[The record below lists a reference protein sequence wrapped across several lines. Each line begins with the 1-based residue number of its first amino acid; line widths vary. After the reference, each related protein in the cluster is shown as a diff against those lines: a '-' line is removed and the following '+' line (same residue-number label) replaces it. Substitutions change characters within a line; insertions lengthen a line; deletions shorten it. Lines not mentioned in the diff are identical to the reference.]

1 MAKDS
6 STPYTNN
13 IESEYILKGGIKM
26 GYESLAADI
35 LQNVGGE
42 QNVSNLYHCATRLRF
57 TLKDNKKAKKQK
69 IENLDGVITVVEAG
83 GMFQVVIGNTV
94 NDVYEAIT
102 KISDLGMSTEE
113 DNTPKEKKNL
123 LNSFIDMIAAVF
135 APTLGVLAG
144 SGLIKGVLALFTSV
158 GWLSVESGT
167 YVVLNA
173 AADAFFYFLPIFLA
187 YTAAKKFKTD
197 IFIAMVLAAALVYPT
212 ITAAY
217 TDGTAINFLGLPVSL
232 AKYSSTVI
240 PAILAVY
247 VLSYLER
254 FIRKRL
260 HESVRNL
267 LTPFICL
274 IIMVPLTLMVVG
286 PIANSAS
293 QLIANGYLAVYNFS
307 PILSGAV
314 IGGFWQVLVIF
325 GLHWG
330 MVPVMTN
337 NISFYGRD
345 TLGPGCMTAVA
356 AQAGAV
362 LGVFL
367 KAKDKKIKSLALSA
381 FISALFGITEP
392 AVYGITLKYKKP
404 FYIACIVGAIFGGVA
419 GAAGAGALAVATRSI
434 LSFPIYIG
442 QGFVWLVAS
451 YILAMIAACILTFLF
466 GYKDGVAKEEQKMLN
481 NEKEL
486 ILEKPAQGKT
496 IALSKVDDPTFS
508 SGVLGEGFAV
518 IPTRGEVYSPVDG
531 MISSIFPSKHAVGII
546 TAEGAEILI
555 HIGID
560 TVNLG
565 GKYFETFI
573 EQDSQV
579 RAGQLLVKFDLEKIK
594 ENGYDPTI
602 MVLVTNSSTFEK
614 IEFVDDNQSV
624 TIDANFD
631 EVLV

>member
-1 MAKDS
+1 MDYQQLAK
-6 STPYTNN
+6 N
-13 IESEYILKGGIKM
+13 ILK
-26 GYESLAADI
+26 
-35 LQNVGGE
+35 NVGGE
-42 QNVSNLYHCATRLRF
+42 ENVSNLYHCATRLRF
-57 TLKDNKKAKKQK
+57 TLKDQKKAKKAD
-69 IENLDGVITVVEAG
+69 IENLAGVITVVEAG

-102 KISDLGMSTEE
+102 KLSNLGNASVETTEK
-113 DNTPKEKKNL
+113 KEKKSI

-144 SGLIKGVLALFTSV
+144 SGLIKGVLALLTGV
-158 GWLSVESGT
+158 GWLSAESGT

-197 IFIAMVLAAALVYPT
+197 IFIAMVLVAALVYPS
-212 ITAAY
+212 ITSAF
-217 TDGTAINFLGLPVSL
+217 TDGVALHFMGIPVSL
-232 AKYSSTVI
+232 ARYSSTVI

-247 VLSYLER
+247 VLSHLER
-254 FIRKRL
+254 LIKPRL

-274 IIMVPLTLMVVG
+274 IIMVPLTLIVVG
-286 PIANSAS
+286 PIANKAS
-293 QLIANGYLAVYNFS
+293 ELIASGYLAVYNFS

-337 NISFYGRD
+337 NLIFYGRD
-345 TLGPGCMTAVA
+345 TLGPGCMTAVS

-362 LGVFL
+362 LGVFF
-367 KAKDKKIKSLALSA
+367 KSKDKQVKSLAISS

-404 FYIACIVGAIFGGVA
+404 FYIACGVGAIFGGVA

-451 YILAMIAACILTFLF
+451 YFLSMLVSCILTFLF
-466 GYKDGVAKEEQKMLN
+466 GYKDEVAVEENQSASAS
-481 NEKEL
+481 EKTVV
-486 ILEKPAQGKT
+486 LEKPAQGKT
-496 IALSKVDDPTFS
+496 ITLAEVNDQTFA
-508 SGVLGEGFAV
+508 SGAMGEGFAV
-518 IPTRGEVYSPVDG
+518 IPSSGKVYSPVTG
-531 MISSIFPSKHAVGII
+531 TVRSIFPTKHAVGIV
-546 TAEGAEILI
+546 TPEGAEILI

-560 TVNLG
+560 TVNLA
-565 GKYFETFI
+565 GKYFDTSVAENDQI
-573 EQDSQV
+573 K
-579 RAGQLLVKFDLEKIK
+579 AGELLISFDLEAIQ
-594 ENGYDPTI
+594 EAGYDPTI
-602 MVLVTNSSTFEK
+602 MVMVTNSTEFTT
-614 IEFVDDNQSV
+614 IEFVDDNQSLPLN
-624 TIDANFD
+624 DQFA
-631 EVLV
+631 ELLV

>member
-1 MAKDS
+1 
-6 STPYTNN
+6 
-13 IESEYILKGGIKM
+13 M
-26 GYESLAADI
+26 GYEALANDI
-35 LQNVGGE
+35 LKNVGGE
-42 QNVSNLYHCATRLRF
+42 ENVSNLYHCATRLRF
-57 TLKDNKKAKKQK
+57 TLKDQKQAKKQA

-102 KISDLGMSTEE
+102 KISNLGAASTEE
-113 DNTPKEKKNL
+113 EAPKEKKNL

-144 SGLIKGVLALFTSV
+144 SGLIKGVLALLTSV
-158 GWLSVESGT
+158 GWLATDSGT

-217 TDGTAINFLGLPVSL
+217 TDGAAISFLGLPVSL
-232 AKYSSTVI
+232 ARYSSTVI

-247 VLSYLER
+247 VLSHLER
-254 FIRKRL
+254 FTRKRL
-260 HESVRNL
+260 HESVRDL

-293 QLIANGYLAVYNFS
+293 ELIANGYLAVYNFS

-337 NISFYGRD
+337 NIAFYGRD

-367 KAKDKKIKSLALSA
+367 KAKDKKVKSLALSS

-451 YILAMIAACILTFLF
+451 YFLAMLAACVLTFLF
-466 GYKDGVAKEEQKMLN
+466 GYKDEAAVEEEKMILDS
-481 NEKEL
+481 EQTL
-486 ILEKPAQGKT
+486 VLEKPAQGQT
-496 IALSKVDDPTFS
+496 IALSEVNDPTFS
-508 SGVLGEGFAV
+508 SGAMGEGFAV
-518 IPTRGEVYSPVDG
+518 IPSRGEVYSPAAG
-531 MISSIFPSKHAVGII
+531 RITSIFPSKHAIGI
-546 TAEGAEILI
+546 TTPQGAEILL

-560 TVNLG
+560 TVNLA
-565 GKYFETFI
+565 GKYFETAVT
-573 EQDSQV
+573 ENMQV
-579 RAGQLLVKFDLEKIK
+579 RAGELLVTFDLEKIK

-602 MVLVTNSSTFEK
+602 MVMVTNSADFET
-614 IEFVDDNQSV
+614 IEFVDENQSV
-624 TIDANFD
+624 VIGADFG
-631 EVLV
+631 ELLV

>member
-1 MAKDS
+1 
-6 STPYTNN
+6 
-13 IESEYILKGGIKM
+13 M
-26 GYESLAADI
+26 GYEALANDI
-35 LQNVGGE
+35 LKNVGGE
-42 QNVSNLYHCATRLRF
+42 ENVSNLYHCATRLRF
-57 TLKDNKKAKKQK
+57 TLKDQKQAKKQA

-102 KISDLGMSTEE
+102 KISNLGVASTEE
-113 DNTPKEKKNL
+113 EAPKEKKNL

-144 SGLIKGVLALFTSV
+144 SGLIKGVLALLTSV
-158 GWLSVESGT
+158 GWLATDSGT

-217 TDGTAINFLGLPVSL
+217 TDGAAISFLGLPVSL
-232 AKYSSTVI
+232 ARYSSTVI

-247 VLSYLER
+247 VLSHLER
-254 FIRKRL
+254 FTRKRL

-286 PIANSAS
+286 PIANYAS
-293 QLIANGYLAVYNFS
+293 ELIANGYLAVYNFS

-337 NISFYGRD
+337 NIAFYGRD

-367 KAKDKKIKSLALSA
+367 KAKDKKVKSLALSS

-451 YILAMIAACILTFLF
+451 YFLAMLAACVLTFLF
-466 GYKDGVAKEEQKMLN
+466 GYKDEAAVEEEKMILAS
-481 NEKEL
+481 EQAL
-486 ILEKPAQGKT
+486 VLEKPAQGQT
-496 IALSKVDDPTFS
+496 IALSEVNDPTFS
-508 SGVLGEGFAV
+508 SGAMGEGFAV
-518 IPTRGEVYSPVDG
+518 IPSRGEVYSPAAG
-531 MISSIFPSKHAVGII
+531 RITSIFPSKHAIGI
-546 TAEGAEILI
+546 TTPQGAEILL

-560 TVNLG
+560 TVNLA
-565 GKYFETFI
+565 GKYFETAVT
-573 EQDSQV
+573 ENMQV
-579 RAGQLLVKFDLEKIK
+579 RAGELLVTFDLEKIK

-602 MVLVTNSSTFEK
+602 MVMVTNSGDFET
-614 IEFVDDNQSV
+614 IEFVDENQSV
-624 TIDANFD
+624 VIGADFG
-631 EVLV
+631 ELLV